1 MNSLKIIY
9 QNHGTY
15 SSKTFLTRTLKTLK
29 TIFQIACYNINN
41 GTIKTPL
48 HVSVGQTIH
57 EISLSKQLIQIL
69 NRLGICMSYDEVERQ
84 NCSLSLRTIHMSGNE
99 NVPLPPSIV
108 PGNLVQAAIDNFD
121 HEEGTPSRIGGSHDT
136 IMVLFQNNQQHQ
148 EKTAMQKSDFNIN
161 YTQKNNTHFAM
172 SSFE

>member
-1 MNSLKIIY
+1 M
-9 QNHGTY
+9 
-15 SSKTFLTRTLKTLK
+15 F
-29 TIFQIACYNINN
+29 
-41 GTIKTPL
+41 
-48 HVSVGQTIH
+48 
-57 EISLSKQLIQIL
+57 
-69 NRLGICMSYDEVERQ
+69 
-84 NCSLSLRTIHMSGNE
+84 GNE

-161 YTQKNNTHFAM
+161 YTQKKLTCILPCQVLKKYNHTKRAKIPMNFTISEHLEI
-172 SSFE
+172 SNLVNLRNKDYLLLGIK